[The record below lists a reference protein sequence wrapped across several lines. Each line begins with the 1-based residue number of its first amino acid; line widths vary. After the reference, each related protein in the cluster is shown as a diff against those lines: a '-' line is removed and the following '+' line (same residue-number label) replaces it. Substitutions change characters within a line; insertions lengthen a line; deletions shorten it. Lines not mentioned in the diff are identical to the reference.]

1 MKNCFRI
8 RFTLYLSF
16 LIILPNPSDDVVAQP
31 KGYNYDESKVPD
43 YQLPMLLETETG
55 KRINSPKEWAS
66 IRRPQILHHLEQE
79 IYGKN
84 EIPLGQFKVQ
94 TRLIEFGNS
103 EFGIRKQYS
112 ITFNRRNKELT
123 LNVLVFLPSK
133 VEKPVPVFLGL
144 NFRGNHTVSMDKEII
159 LTQEWI
165 RSGNGV
171 KNNRATQE
179 GRGIASSRWDI
190 KQILSSGYGLI
201 TAYYGEIDPDFD
213 DGFKNG
219 IHNLLNSNRTQK
231 PSSGGSIDAWA
242 WGLSRLV
249 DFINTEQE
257 FDKNRII
264 VIGHSRLGKAALWA
278 GAKDQRIAL
287 VISNNSGCGGAAI
300 SRRRFGETVKR
311 INSSF
316 PHWFSENYKK
326 YNDRE
331 EKCIVDQHSLL
342 SLMAPRPLYVASA
355 SDDLWADPYG
365 EFLSIKETIKVY
377 QLYGFNFNQDWNKR
391 RKQLIEPGMSLTG
404 KIGYHLREGK
414 HDVTSSDWKKFI
426 QFAEY
431 NLNRSDKN

>member
-43 YQLPMLLETETG
+43 YQLPMLLETDTG
-55 KRINSPKEWAS
+55 KRINSPKEWVS

-94 TRLIEFGNS
+94 VRLIEFGNS

-287 VISNNSGCGGAAI
+287 VISNNSGCGMWGG
-300 SRRRFGETVKR
+300 S
-311 INSSF
+311 NQSSPF
-316 PHWFSENYKK
+316 WR
-326 YNDRE
+326 DR
-331 EKCIVDQHSLL
+331 
-342 SLMAPRPLYVASA
+342 
-355 SDDLWADPYG
+355 
-365 EFLSIKETIKVY
+365 
-377 QLYGFNFNQDWNKR
+377 
-391 RKQLIEPGMSLTG
+391 
-404 KIGYHLREGK
+404 
-414 HDVTSSDWKKFI
+414 
-426 QFAEY
+426 
-431 NLNRSDKN
+431 